1 MMMLRGKP
9 FDSWEEYWWFLKK
22 KKSSCRLITRETN
35 LAGKNLGKKNSC
47 SQKNICHAWKKS
59 YTIVT
64 LEKKCLS
71 QEVWEKLLRS
81 LFNPTQWWKK
91 NWISAFTNILFNLHS
106 IIIFLGKAESG
117 IYIKALPANLVKF
130 GQDAKFACVA
140 GTWMNGRER
149 EKRKKGKMH
158 KDRTLGP
165 LGTWRWWTVICY
177 CIWHWYHLS
186 RHNITRHFRKFGN
199 CCHGLFK
206 LFIIQFLDDNI
217 YFFMRKSSLHVLAE
231 NQPAIAQLSCW
242 GKCWVKFS

>member
-1 MMMLRGKP
+1 MVSQKKKHPADWLLGRQILQGKTWGKK
-9 FDSWEEYWWFLKK
+9 FLLSKKYLSCLKK
-22 KKSSCRLITRETN
+22 ILHHCNS
-35 LAGKNLGKKNSC
+35 GKK
-47 SQKNICHAWKKS
+47 KF
-59 YTIVT
+59 
-64 LEKKCLS
+64 LS

-117 IYIKALPANLVKF
+117 IYIEALPANLVKF

-177 CIWHWYHLS
+177 YIWHWYHLS

-206 LFIIQFLDDNI
+206 LFIIQFQDDNI

-242 GKCWVKFS
+242 GQCWVKFS